1 MQVRLCEIVSD
12 VEHINIEEI
21 VKVLDNQ
28 KPFKDYAYILHDK
41 DTYNEADETKNP
53 DHKAG
58 TPKKAHYH
66 IAIRLE
72 YGTDIKYIANWLGIK
87 ENFIN
92 KVKGKWV
99 DMLKYLTHEKVQFT
113 RDYTG

>member
-41 DTYNEADETKNP
+41 DTYNETDETKPSDKNETNEM
-53 DHKAG
+53 KEMIEEENV
-58 TPKKAHYH
+58 PKTT
-66 IAIRLE
+66 LE
-72 YGTDIKYIANWLGIK
+72 KLEEMRRQRDSGMNEIEKNTNNNDDISNDLSMEDKN
-87 ENFIN
+87 ES
-92 KVKGKWV
+92 
-99 DMLKYLTHEKVQFT
+99 D
-113 RDYTG
+113 